1 VKISEYDRGAV
12 WEAPEAVTSRGYTI
26 PARSVLVESNEQYA
40 VRREQV
46 RAENFASIAD
56 AAKAIEKM
64 YRKCGGIPD
73 TEVYVGLRVDVI
85 GNVF

>member
-1 VKISEYDRGAV
+1 MR
-12 WEAPEAVTSRGYTI
+12 
-26 PARSVLVESNEQYA
+26 PARSVLVETNEQFD
-40 VRREQV
+40 VRQKQE
-46 RAENFASIAD
+46 RAQNFASIAA
-56 AAKAIEKM
+56 AAKAVDEM